1 MNPELASVLLTGASG
16 GIGAELARLLVQSG
30 ARVLLAGRSRE
41 RLLALANEL
50 QPQAMGRD
58 RVDALVVDVTTEAG
72 RRALIDT
79 AQVRRVNVLIN
90 NAGMPCFGPAQQ
102 VDAQMLERLFQT
114 NVVAPMLLTAGLLPH
129 LLTQPGALVLN
140 VGSVLGDLGIP
151 GYGAYGAS
159 KAALRNYSE
168 SLRRELQGTHVKV
181 LYAAPRAVHTAFN
194 DSRVQAFNQ
203 ATGTHADMPQVVAR
217 RLLNMLLDETPQRTF
232 GFPESFAVVLN
243 RLLPRMLDKVFVR
256 HQRALGSLAATEP
269 VNQLDH

>member
-114 NVVAPMLLTAGLLPH
+114 NVVAPMVLTAGLLPH
-129 LLTQPGALVLN
+129 LLIQPGALVLN

-168 SLRRELQGTHVKV
+168 SLRRELQGTQVKV

-203 ATGTHADMPQVVAR
+203 ATGTHADMPVVVAR

-232 GFPESFAVVLN
+232 GFPESFVVVLN

-269 VNQLDH
+269 ANQLDH